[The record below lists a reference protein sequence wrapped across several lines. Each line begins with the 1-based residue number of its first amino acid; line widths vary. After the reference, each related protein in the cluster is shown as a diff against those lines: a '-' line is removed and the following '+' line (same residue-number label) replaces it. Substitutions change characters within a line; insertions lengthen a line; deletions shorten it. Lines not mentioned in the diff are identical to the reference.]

1 MGDNDST
8 TIKTDTKAEDD
19 VSVAIIDEEVLRGKI
34 HVVRG
39 QKVMLDFEL
48 AEIYGYTTT
57 RFNQQVQRNIEKF
70 ELDFMFQLT
79 DFEYAVL
86 MSQKVTS
93 RWGGRRKLP
102 YAFTEQ
108 GVYMLMTV
116 LKGDLATKQSKA
128 LIRLFKRLK
137 DFALEGRDLVGK
149 GEFLEL
155 SSRVADNTKR
165 IDTLDCRVDGIINGL
180 SDAVHNSVISDVAE
194 SFGTNCSYLIPDG
207 EPVEGRLAYEEIYAQ
222 AQKSILVVD
231 NYIGLGTLL
240 PLKAARPGVV
250 VTVASD
256 NVGHGLHASELAAFR
271 DEYPGVDVSF
281 VRTCGKV
288 HDRYIALD
296 FGIRSERVF
305 LCGASS
311 KDAGTRTSTILE
323 AESPGI
329 FHELFGELLANP
341 PLEFG

>member
-8 TIKTDTKAEDD
+8 TIRIDAKTEDD

-48 AEIYGYTTT
+48 AGIYGYTTT

-79 DFEYAVL
+79 DSEYAVL

-137 DFALEGRDLVGK
+137 DYALEGQDLVGRD
-149 GEFLEL
+149 EFLEL
-155 SSRVADNTKR
+155 SSRVADSMER
-165 IDTLDCRVDGIINGL
+165 IDALDHKVGSIINGL
-180 SDAVHNSVISDVAE
+180 SAPSTPESTSLSSARAVRCTTDTSRSISGLATSARFCAAPLPRTPVRARRQSSRPSAPAFSTSCSE
-194 SFGTNCSYLIPDG
+194 SCSPIRRWG
-207 EPVEGRLAYEEIYAQ
+207 
-222 AQKSILVVD
+222 S
-231 NYIGLGTLL
+231 
-240 PLKAARPGVV
+240 
-250 VTVASD
+250 ASQ
-256 NVGHGLHASELAAFR
+256 E
-271 DEYPGVDVSF
+271 
-281 VRTCGKV
+281 
-288 HDRYIALD
+288 
-296 FGIRSERVF
+296 
-305 LCGASS
+305 
-311 KDAGTRTSTILE
+311 
-323 AESPGI
+323 
-329 FHELFGELLANP
+329 
-341 PLEFG
+341 